1 MSTIKVDTIATRTG
15 SGNITLSNNVAS
27 LTSAGAIS
35 GTNLSASGTL
45 AVTGNT
51 TMGGTA
57 AITGKITSTAGITFG
72 SDTAAANVLHDYE
85 EGTWSPT
92 YTASGGGTI
101 SMGTAAGFYVKVGKQ
116 VFCHFHL
123 RSTGV
128 SGISGNIQISGFPF
142 PASGGGRTS
151 RGGGQFWYARDW
163 GADMPEF
170 RFGVVGNQTY
180 ANLYKH
186 AMNASASHVATGQ
199 FATGNDHNV
208 IEASITYEVEE

>member
-1 MSTIKVDTIATRTG
+1 TGNIATTG
-15 SGNITLSNNVAS
+15 SGTLSVA
-27 LTSAGAIS
+27 
-35 GTNLSASGTL
+35 
-45 AVTGNT
+45 GNT
-51 TMGGTA
+51 TLSGTA

-85 EGTWSPT
+85 EGTWTPA

-101 SMGTAAGFYVKVGKQ
+101 SMGTRAGFYVKIGKTC
-116 VFCHFHL
+116 FCHFHL

-128 SGISGNIQISGFPF
+128 SGVSGSIYISGFPF
-142 PASGGGRTS
+142 PASGGGRTA

-170 RFGVVGNQTY
+170 RFGIVGNQSY
-180 ANLYKH
+180 ATLYRH
-186 AMNASASHVATGQ
+186 AMNSSASSVTTSQ
-199 FATGNDHNV
+199 FATGGDHNV